1 MEFPTLKQ
9 GSTSRELLTAFPGYS
24 GCPRPAAGAFTAM
37 ENCSA
42 RNRSVK
48 NEITAL
54 PPFLSLG

>member
-1 MEFPTLKQ
+1 MFFVWRQ
-9 GSTSRELLTAFPGYS
+9 RSFCQYSRTSR
-24 GCPRPAAGAFTAM
+24 
-37 ENCSA
+37 SA